1 MLTKLDDRTR
11 QWLIPDDHHE
21 ILTLVSDTLGEW
33 GDYNGTITEM
43 AAQKLEFSVSF
54 DHDLTAVGSEANK
67 AVSDLKALFGAQ
79 GTIFNRAADSQ
90 LTCLLANLYLE
101 YKRNPRRLV
110 GLSQHHGKA
119 IPEQYNPS
127 GVTTKTLVRLK
138 DALLANEYVFFFKG
152 HHARGKTSRQSK
164 SPKIVADPSLIAFLE
179 NECGWTLS
187 TIRYHRKAET
197 IRMRSKKDTNKKRT
211 LISYTDTPDVEAQR
225 IVLEQYNAF
234 MAEQDVQIPTP
245 FGFMRDVFMTR
256 RTFTDESWQL
266 GGRLF
271 GGGFQQ
277 LSKEERK
284 RITINGEPVVE
295 LDIKSCHA
303 TMAFAHVGIDWY
315 AHSDEDLYS
324 RLERDNWPR
333 DVVKKAFNIMMN
345 AKSPKAAIGSLNY
358 EQARSGF
365 LMDSGMVPF
374 QRWSNDLV
382 QSIQD
387 AYPELEDVFYAELG
401 NHFMNKEG
409 NICMAIVEWG
419 VQEQL
424 PVLTIHDSFICPAVG
439 TARVIDQIGKLFSQ
453 LVDSSCVIR

>member
-21 ILTLVSDTLGEW
+21 IVTLVSDTLGEW
-33 GDYNGTITEM
+33 GSYNGTITEM
-43 AAQKLEFSVSF
+43 AAMRLEFSVSF
-54 DHDLTAVGSEANK
+54 DYDLTAVGSEADK
-67 AVSDLKALFGAQ
+67 AVSELKALFGAQ
-79 GTIFNRAADSQ
+79 GTNFNRAADSQ

-101 YKRNPRRLV
+101 YRRNPRRLV

-127 GVTTKTLVRLK
+127 GVTTKTLVKLK

-152 HHARGKTSRQSK
+152 HHARGKTPRQSK

-179 NECGWTLS
+179 NECGWSLS
-187 TIRYHRKAET
+187 TICYHRKAET
-197 IRMRSKKDTNKKRT
+197 IRMRSKKDTNKKRN
-211 LISYTDTPDVEAQR
+211 LISYTDTPDVEAQL
-225 IVLEQYNAF
+225 IVLQQYNAF
-234 MAEQDVQIPTP
+234 MAEQDIQIPTP
-245 FGFMRDVFMTR
+245 FGLMRDVFMTR

-315 AHSDEDLYS
+315 AQSNQDLYS
-324 RLERDNWPR
+324 RLEDEGWPR

-345 AKSPKAAIGSLNY
+345 AKSRKAAIGSLNY
-358 EQARSGF
+358 EHARSGF
-365 LMDSGMVPF
+365 LMDCGGCRSRSGRPIWYNRSKMP
-374 QRWSNDLV
+374 
-382 QSIQD
+382 IQ
-387 AYPELEDVFYAELG
+387 
-401 NHFMNKEG
+401 NWKMCSTQN
-409 NICMAIVEWG
+409 W
-419 VQEQL
+419 
-424 PVLTIHDSFICPAVG
+424 
-439 TARVIDQIGKLFSQ
+439 VIIL
-453 LVDSSCVIR
+453 